1 MELTTVLQ
9 TFPFTPEGQA
19 QLIERLMEQGRLDDR
34 RFRSIHPRNTG
45 LIAHIA
51 YMRRQSARHKSFR
64 RHGSSQLI
72 HRALLQLLLAPEAPP
87 PMPPLPSPSSQK
99 QGAAPPSPWS

>member
-1 MELTTVLQ
+1 MELTTALQ

-19 QLIERLMEQGRLDDR
+19 RLIERLMEQGRLDDR

-45 LIAHIA
+45 LITHLA
-51 YMRRQSARHKSFR
+51 YVRRQSARHKSFR

-72 HRALLQLLLAPEAPP
+72 HRELLQLLLAPEAPP
-87 PMPPLPSPSSQK
+87 PMPPLPSRLSQQ
-99 QGAAPPSPWS
+99 QGAALPSPWR